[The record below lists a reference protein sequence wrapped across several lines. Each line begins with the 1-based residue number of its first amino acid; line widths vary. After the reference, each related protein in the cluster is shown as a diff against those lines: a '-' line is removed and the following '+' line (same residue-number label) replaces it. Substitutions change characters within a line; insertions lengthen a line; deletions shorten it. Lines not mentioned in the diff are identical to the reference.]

1 MSTPSYLIDTNIL
14 IGLEDNRA
22 VDPAYSEFTSLAAKH
37 KVDVFVHE
45 AARDDIARDSDA
57 GRRKISLSKIAKFQV
72 LSKVRSLTQAQL
84 EATFGAIRK
93 PNDLVD
99 ATLLHAI
106 TIGAADFL
114 VTEDKGLHARSI
126 AHSADLGRRVLFMA
140 DATQLLVQTFEPRR
154 SQFGT

>member
-1 MSTPSYLIDTNIL
+1 
-14 IGLEDNRA
+14 
-22 VDPAYSEFTSLAAKH
+22 
-37 KVDVFVHE
+37 
-45 AARDDIARDSDA
+45 
-57 GRRKISLSKIAKFQV
+57 

-140 DATQLLVQTFEPRR
+140 DATQLLVQTFEPKKVPIRHVAEVQAHTIDLRDEFFDSLREGYPEFDDWWRQKCVGGRR
-154 SQFGT
+154 